1 MKRLLIVGSSLFL
14 LLAAGGM
21 PAAAQT
27 PPKPAAVAEADT
39 PSARQLALSRRY
51 IELMQGEQI
60 EDLVAT
66 MIQSSAMSD
75 PNMRDMPQEDR
86 DFLLELTTEL
96 TTELMPQMFEQLV
109 PVYARAFT
117 EAELEALIAFYDT
130 ELGRSIVAK
139 TMETMPE
146 ANEAMMAV
154 VPGMLEKMFSR
165 LCAHYGCT
173 EEEQQMFRDELGISP
188 PVVVRPS
195 GK

>member
-1 MKRLLIVGSSLFL
+1 MKRLLIVGLGL
-14 LLAAGGM
+14 GLGLAGM

-27 PPKPAAVAEADT
+27 PPKPEVLAQAGA

-60 EDLVAT
+60 EEMVGA

-75 PNMRDMPQEDR
+75 PNLRDMPQEDR

-96 TTELMPQMFEQLV
+96 STELMPQMFEQLV

-130 ELGRSIVAK
+130 EMGRSIVAK

-165 LCAHYGCT
+165 LCARYGCSE
-173 EEEQQMFRDELGISP
+173 EEEQMFREELGVGP
-188 PVVVRPS
+188 PLEVRPS